1 MFVLSAPS
9 GTGKTT
15 LISGLLSSRL
25 KGLGGIAFSVSHT
38 TRQPRRGEVDGR
50 DYHFIDRTTFKKMID
65 EDQFL
70 EWAEVFGDYKGTSLR
85 EVEPRLAKG
94 LDVILDLD
102 VQGGVKVLESN
113 LDATGIFIL
122 PPSRG
127 DLERRLRTRG
137 LDDPSQIAKRLAVS
151 LWEIRRYEY
160 YDYVI
165 INDDLEGASEALATV
180 ILDKQY
186 RRECMEEQVQLV
198 LADFERE
205 SVEP

>member
-15 LISGLLSSRL
+15 LIKGLLGTKLKRL
-25 KGLGGIAFSVSHT
+25 EGITFSVSHT
-38 TRQPRRGEVDGR
+38 TRKPRRGEVDGR
-50 DYHFIDRTTFKKMID
+50 DYHFIDRTTFEKMIA
-65 EDQFL
+65 EEQFL
-70 EWAEVFGDYKGTSLR
+70 EWADVFGDYKGTSR
-85 EVEPRLAKG
+85 IEVEPRLAKG
-94 LDVILDLD
+94 VDVILDID

-198 LADFERE
+198 LADFEKE

>member
-15 LISGLLSSRL
+15 LISGLLSRRL
-25 KGLGGIAFSVSHT
+25 EGLDGIAFSVSHT
-38 TRQPRRGEVDGR
+38 TRKARRGEVNGK
-50 DYHFIDRTTFKKMID
+50 DYHFIDRTTFEKMID

-70 EWAEVFGDYKGTSLR
+70 EWAEVFGDYKGTSLG

-94 LDVILDLD
+94 VDVILDLD

-186 RRECMEEQVQLV
+186 RRECMEEQVRLV
-198 LADFERE
+198 LTDFERE

>member
-15 LISGLLSSRL
+15 LISGLLSRRL
-25 KGLGGIAFSVSHT
+25 EGLDGIAFSVSHT
-38 TRQPRRGEVDGR
+38 TRKARRGEVDGK
-50 DYHFIDRTTFKKMID
+50 DYHFIDRTTFEKMID

-70 EWAEVFGDYKGTSLR
+70 EWAEVFGDYKGTSLG

-94 LDVILDLD
+94 VDVILDLD

-186 RRECMEEQVQLV
+186 RRECMEEQVRLV
-198 LADFERE
+198 LTDFERE